1 MSTAALDLPRGPR
14 PDAQWPRADW
24 PKSERLIPGA
34 VLAVLLAAVTLLGT
48 LERPADPSRA
58 VCRQPTPLM
67 MGYFLLH

>member
-1 MSTAALDLPRGPR
+1 MSVAALDLSRGPR
-14 PDAQWPRADW
+14 SDA
-24 PKSERLIPGA
+24 ELLVFGTL
-34 VLAVLLAAVTLLGT
+34 LAVLLAAVTLLGA